1 MIGVTIK
8 YQEDTIMVNYKEIL
22 RLSAEGNSQRQ
33 IAAGSGNSRNTV
45 IEVLE
50 SAKSHNVTWPIFD
63 YLKPYIDD
71 SK

>member
-1 MIGVTIK
+1 
-8 YQEDTIMVNYKEIL
+8 MVNYKEIL

-50 SAKSHNVTWPIFD
+50 AASADCGKSEWNHVST
-63 YLKPYIDD
+63 
-71 SK
+71 